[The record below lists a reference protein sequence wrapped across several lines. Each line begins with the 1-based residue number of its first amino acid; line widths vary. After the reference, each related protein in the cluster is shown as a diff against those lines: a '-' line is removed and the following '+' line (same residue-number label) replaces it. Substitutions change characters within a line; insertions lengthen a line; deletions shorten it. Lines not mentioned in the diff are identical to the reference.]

1 MKKKMC
7 LTLSTGKKNFIN
19 VKLENF
25 KSKILLF
32 CLSVD
37 LQMQIYDVLVL
48 VNSVIQNRGEPHHF
62 QNSNEALACK
72 IDISMNSIF
81 KWDIYPL
88 YFERLADM
96 ADLADKYV
104 NNLFGFRLVNRGRV
118 KTQENSNLGFFKK
131 TKLVQKVFEVKDD

>member
-1 MKKKMC
+1 
-7 LTLSTGKKNFIN
+7 
-19 VKLENF
+19 
-25 KSKILLF
+25 
-32 CLSVD
+32 
-37 LQMQIYDVLVL
+37 MQIYDVFVL
-48 VNSVIQNRGEPHHF
+48 VNSVIQNIGEPHHF

-88 YFERLADM
+88 YLERLADM

-118 KTQENSNLGFFKK
+118 KT
-131 TKLVQKVFEVKDD
+131 